1 MKWYMLFLI
10 VIAMC
15 LAVSTGAALSDQA
28 SADVFKT
35 MDKNGDGKVTAQE
48 YLEACERGTQKC
60 TEEFKWFDRNKDG
73 GITLPEYEGKVQK

>member
-1 MKWYMLFLI
+1 MKWYMVFLI

-28 SADVFKT
+28 SAGVFKT

-48 YLEACERGTQKC
+48 YLEACERGKGKC
-60 TEEFKWFDRNKDG
+60 TEEFKWLTVTKM
-73 GITLPEYEGKVQK
+73 EA

>member
-1 MKWYMLFLI
+1 MRWYMVFLI

-15 LAVSTGAALSDQA
+15 FSLSTGTALSDQA

-48 YLEACERGTQKC
+48 YMAACKRGKEKC